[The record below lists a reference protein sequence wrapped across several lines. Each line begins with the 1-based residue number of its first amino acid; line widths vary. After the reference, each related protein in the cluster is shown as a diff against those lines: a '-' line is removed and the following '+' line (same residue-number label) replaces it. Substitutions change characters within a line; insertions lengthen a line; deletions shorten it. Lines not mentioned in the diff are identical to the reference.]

1 MVCPNSEGPRAI
13 TPVPRGYYGCFGKT
27 WVSRPDVGRC
37 TITST
42 AGTAS
47 DGKAETAYSCF
58 CRNQGDATIMPL
70 TQCDDVLY
78 CPNAAGWWGAL
89 SMGPSEMSSYK
100 SAVMPWPAHGKNV
113 EHKANVPAKA
123 EASATEEMGPV
134 DTGLVDYG
142 PGESGFDQDFWNMIA
157 SIDVNVTATTLDTA
171 VGLEA
176 TDTAPPNPMGATNAM
191 GVQDDA
197 AHKDKATST
206 SAEDQV
212 FGPGFTGAW
221 PTAQEPRVWWLWSEN
236 ATTSTLVAPTTTS
249 SKQLDKGDDD
259 DDDGILLSA
268 QLSKLTTKPAAATTT
283 AQVSAP
289 PSARSSTT
297 TSSGKKLDKGDD
309 GIPFS
314 DRLSK
319 LTTQSK
325 KARTASSASTIVV

>member
-13 TPVPRGYYGCFGKT
+13 TPVPRRYYGCFGKT

-89 SMGPSEMSSYK
+89 SLRPAEMSSYK
-100 SAVMPWPAHGKNV
+100 SANFPWPAHGKNV
-113 EHKANVPAKA
+113 EHKAKA
-123 EASATEEMGPV
+123 PASADATATTENGPV
-134 DTGLVDYG
+134 NTGLIDYG

-171 VGLEA
+171 AGVEA

-191 GVQDDA
+191 GVQDEV
-197 AHKDKATST
+197 AHKQKATGT
-206 SAEDQV
+206 NAEDQV

-221 PTAQEPRVWWLWSEN
+221 PTAQEPRVWWWSEN
-236 ATTSTLVAPTTTS
+236 ATTSFPAS
-249 SKQLDKGDDD
+249 STKKLDKGDD
-259 DDDGILLSA
+259 GVLFSA
-268 QLSKLTTKPAAATTT
+268 EQSKLATATTT

-309 GIPFS
+309 GILFS